1 MKLYQIC
8 SSLTRGLAVAAMA
21 ATALSVFHNL
31 EATFMVVICNF
42 GVAALIGGASAL
54 NRRRAAAR
62 V

>member
-21 ATALSVFHNL
+21 ATPLSVCHNL
-31 EATFMVVICNF
+31 DATIMVLIWNF
-42 GVAALIGGASAL
+42 GVAALIGGASDL
-54 NRRRAAAR
+54 FGRRTAAR